1 MKINAKTFAGVGIGL
16 IAGYFLLKNKK
27 PLYIGGMG
35 LAGGIL
41 ANLIFNSKNKKSL
54 SEKTEKYIQETENDI
69 YEENTKEVSL
79 EEVPTV
85 LPNLTETSPKDFFD
99 IDLGFPQ

>member
-41 ANLIFNSKNKKSL
+41 ANLIFNRKNKKSL

-69 YEENTKEVSL
+69 YEENTKEF
-79 EEVPTV
+79 PTV
-85 LPNLTETSPKDFFD
+85 LPNLTETSPKDYFD